1 MEGLEQIVSE
11 HRLFQGLGPE
21 FVNLAAGCAKNV
33 RFNAD
38 QYLFHAEDPA
48 DWIYLD
54 SVRSRGPGDGDAATG
69 CRAVR
74 DAWRRRDRWADLAVA
89 AVSLGL

>member
-48 DWIYLD
+48 DWIYLIGRV
-54 SVRSRGPGDGDAATG
+54 SWPWRWRCRDGVPCSD
-69 CRAVR
+69 R
-74 DAWRRRDRWADLAVA
+74 DTRRRRNRGADLAAA

>member
-1 MEGLEQIVSE
+1 MEGLERIVFE

-33 RFNAD
+33 RFDAD

-48 DWIYLD
+48 DWIYLIRHGRVLCKALRPRCAQCPLD
-54 SVRSRGPGDGDAATG
+54 DVCPKVGVGDA
-69 CRAVR
+69 
-74 DAWRRRDRWADLAVA
+74 
-89 AVSLGL
+89 